1 MSFWTKFTQQGH
13 NRTKHQSTKLQVLAF
28 CFEDFKNPII
38 VNILK
43 HKLVISCFV
52 GLFYLN
58 TLQGGVVVGGGWGR
72 EGEVGGWSW
81 VSWGPKKPP
90 DSFSH
95 VTSTNVGIS
104 PLNFVQNF
112 KAIPSANSKFWTWT
126 MSSSQK
132 NRFFWSNLYKIKV
145 MITSPIVILELQ
157 NFDHMTTFTI

>member
-1 MSFWTKFTQQGH
+1 M
-13 NRTKHQSTKLQVLAF
+13 AF

-43 HKLVISCFV
+43 HKLVICCFV

-58 TLQGGVVVGGGWGR
+58 TLQNGARGEGGGSR
-72 EGEVGGWSW
+72 
-81 VSWGPKKPP
+81 GPKKPP

>member
-1 MSFWTKFTQQGH
+1 M
-13 NRTKHQSTKLQVLAF
+13 AF

-58 TLQGGVVVGGGWGR
+58 TLQGGVVVGGGLGEGR
-72 EGEVGGWSW
+72 G
-81 VSWGPKKPP
+81 SWGPKKPP

-157 NFDHMTTFTI
+157 NFDQMTTLAI